1 MDPHPSGPGEH
12 PRPAR
17 PFTVGPA
24 RRVLDRLMVPLVRR
38 GLVPHTYLL
47 TTTGRT
53 SGLPR
58 TVPVTLVERDG
69 RRWLVAPYGPV
80 SWVHNARAAGR
91 VHLRRGHV
99 AQECAVRE
107 VGPQEAG
114 PVLKAY
120 LAITG
125 PPRRWFEADK
135 DAPVEDFVAEAPAHP
150 VFELVPLRD

>member
-1 MDPHPSGPGEH
+1 MADRTAPQPD
-12 PRPAR
+12 R
-17 PFTVGPA
+17 PFHVGPA
-24 RRVLDRLMVPLVRR
+24 RRALDRVMGVLIRR

-47 TTTGRT
+47 TTTGRK

-58 TVPVTLVERDG
+58 TVPVTLVEQDG

-80 SWVHNARAAGR
+80 AWVHNARAAGR
-91 VHLRRGHV
+91 VQLQRGRSTEH
-99 AQECAVRE
+99 CAVRE

-125 PPRRWFEADK
+125 PPRRWFRATP
-135 DAPVEDFVAEAPAHP
+135 DAPVADFVAEAAAHP
-150 VFELVPLRD
+150 VFELERVQV